1 MIGGCDIC
9 ERVNVEVKNG
19 KILDTYSMRKL
30 DGFYRACLKCVTKIE
45 RMRKQLERGV
55 PGARGPGI
63 GFAKERRY
71 EMLGD
76 EINRAMMRKRATKP
90 AWKRKLWF

>member
-9 ERVNVEVKNG
+9 ERVNVEVKKG
-19 KILDTYSMRKL
+19 KILDTYTMSKL
-30 DGFYRACLKCVTKIE
+30 DGFYRACNKCVTNIE

-55 PGARGPGI
+55 PGVRRPEI
-63 GFAKERRY
+63 GYSKERRY

-76 EINRAMMRKRATKP
+76 EINRARLRKRATRP
-90 AWKRKLWF
+90 AWKRKLWW